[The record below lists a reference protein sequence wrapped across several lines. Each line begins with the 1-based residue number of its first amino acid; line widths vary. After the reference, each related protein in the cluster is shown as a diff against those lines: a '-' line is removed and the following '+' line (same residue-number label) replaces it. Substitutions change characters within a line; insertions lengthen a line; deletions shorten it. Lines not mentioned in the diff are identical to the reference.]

1 MKEVDPHGRA
11 HPSRL
16 VRFDALCQSL
26 RQKRSW
32 ETAYNVVFL
41 LELDDFRDLRAQY
54 GPAALEAL
62 SRQAEELLAS
72 LAGEGRV
79 AARLG
84 DALFLLA
91 AHDLGGEAEGR
102 ALGWEL
108 FRALTLSVPEGRAV
122 TVSVGAAP
130 CRHDP
135 LRGYRCAF
143 QEAMAALEEA
153 RSQGGHR
160 LVFRGGEA
168 ERSAPWRVMIVEDQ
182 ELVRLHFASLVQSSP
197 AYQLLYSIRNADL
210 VDVYCEGGEVD
221 LILMDVYTE
230 QGADG
235 LAAAGRIKARFPR
248 VRIIIVTS
256 MPEVSW
262 LDRAR
267 AAGVDSFWY
276 KEVHRSS
283 LLELMDRTMA
293 GESVYPDKT
302 PPVPLGQ
309 VSSEDLSRRELEI
322 LRQILS
328 GDTNEEIARRLFIS
342 PATVKTH
349 ISSLLQKTGFK
360 SRTELAIRARESEL
374 VIW

>member
-1 MKEVDPHGRA
+1 MSSQVTNYQCPACTGPLQFDPQSGKLVCEYCGSEFDPKEI
-11 HPSRL
+11 
-16 VRFDALCQSL
+16 
-26 RQKRSW
+26 
-32 ETAYNVVFL
+32 E
-41 LELDDFRDLRAQY
+41 AQY
-54 GPAALEAL
+54 AEKEAKAQAAKAKADAQYAQAVSQIPEGSPWSEAEAGGLKVYNCPSCGAEIICDQNTAATSCVYCGNPSVVPGQLSGGLKPDFVIPFKKTKEEAL
-62 SRQAEELLAS
+62 
-72 LAGEGRV
+72 
-79 AARLG
+79 
-84 DALFLLA
+84 
-91 AHDLGGEAEGR
+91 
-102 ALGWEL
+102 
-108 FRALTLSVPEGRAV
+108 
-122 TVSVGAAP
+122 
-130 CRHDP
+130 
-135 LRGYRCAF
+135 
-143 QEAMAALEEA
+143 AALEEA

-210 VDVYCEGGEVD
+210 VDVDCEGGEVD

-235 LAAAGRIKARFPR
+235 LAAAGRIKARFPH

-360 SRTELAIRARESEL
+360 SRPELAIRARESEL